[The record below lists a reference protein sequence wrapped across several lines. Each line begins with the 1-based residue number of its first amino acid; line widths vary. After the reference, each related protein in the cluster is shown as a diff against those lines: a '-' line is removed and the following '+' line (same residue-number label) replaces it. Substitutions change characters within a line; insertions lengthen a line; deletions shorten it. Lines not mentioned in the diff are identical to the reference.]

1 MFLYKEPDY
10 LAKSIETDSGPV
22 YLTGDRMTTFMIY
35 LSDVA
40 RGGWTAFPRLGVA
53 VPPGKLKFAKG
64 SSINPDKMVQNF
76 ETIQNLLHATTRHSF
91 IVQILNCSGISI
103 SLYIDRKNHIFNMD
117 NMLERSNKVQG

>member
-35 LSDVA
+35 LSDVS

-53 VPPGKLKFAKG
+53 VPPG
-64 SSINPDKMVQNF
+64 N
-76 ETIQNLLHATTRHSF
+76 IQLQSAVH
-91 IVQILNCSGISI
+91 
-103 SLYIDRKNHIFNMD
+103 
-117 NMLERSNKVQG
+117 